1 MLNLSCPRKGSE
13 EMGKTKGKKKRTIP
27 NRKEYIS
34 LAIEVVKLITAIIT
48 LTGIVLTFLREIGLF

>member
-1 MLNLSCPRKGSE
+1 
-13 EMGKTKGKKKRTIP
+13 MGKTKGKKKRTIP

-34 LAIEVVKLITAIIT
+34 LAIEVVKLITAIIN